1 MQRARARKGIDMRL
15 FYNLRVRFPQSERG
29 QNEVA
34 RLARMA
40 PSTMT
45 TRMTGRQPFT
55 AWEMDAIA
63 EVLEIPREEY
73 GKYFFTPRTK
83 EKGRPVQEHQSG
95 QRR

>member
-1 MQRARARKGIDMRL
+1 M
-15 FYNLRVRFPQSERG
+15 
-29 QNEVA
+29 A
-34 RLARMA
+34 RLAGMA

-83 EKGRPVQEHQSG
+83 KKAVRCRQHRQSG

>member
-1 MQRARARKGIDMRL
+1 MRL
-15 FYNLRVRFPQSERG
+15 FYNLRVRFAQCERG

-34 RLARMA
+34 RLAGMA

-45 TRMTGRQPFT
+45 NRMTGRQPFT

-73 GKYFFTPRTK
+73 GKYFFAPRK
-83 EKGRPVQEHQSG
+83 AEKAAPVLEHRNG

>member
-15 FYNLRVRFPQSERG
+15 FYNLRVRFAQCERG

-34 RLARMA
+34 RLAGMA

-83 EKGRPVQEHQSG
+83 EKGRPVLEHQSG

>member
-1 MQRARARKGIDMRL
+1 MRL
-15 FYNLRVRFPQSERG
+15 FYNLCGRFAQCERG

-34 RLARMA
+34 RLAGMA